1 MCLVYSYEQLGILA
15 VVCAMIKA
23 ILACDDAWG
32 IGKDGTLPWPH
43 NAADQKWFAKTT
55 KGGVVVMGS
64 TTWKDPDMPKPLPG
78 RYNVVV
84 TRGVADEAHCVVP
97 IDEAEKLL
105 VEDLEQENV
114 WIIGGAKLVKALM
127 PIIDELWLS
136 RIVGV
141 YDCDTH
147 LPEDEILK
155 NYELVDVDTSIDTLS
170 IEKWSKL

>member
-1 MCLVYSYEQLGILA
+1 
-15 VVCAMIKA
+15 MIRA

-43 NAADQKWFAKTT
+43 NSADQKWFAQTT
-55 KGGVVVMGS
+55 KNGVVVMGS

-78 RYNVVV
+78 RLNVVV
-84 TRGVADEAHCVVP
+84 TRGVADEAHLVINSIEEA
-97 IDEAEKLL
+97 IDLL
-105 VEDLEQENV
+105 PDMEQGQV
-114 WIIGGAKLVKALM
+114 WVIGGAKLVKALM

-147 LPEDEILK
+147 LPEDDILK
-155 NYELVDVDTSIDTLS
+155 NYELVDIDTSIDTLS

>member
-1 MCLVYSYEQLGILA
+1 
-15 VVCAMIKA
+15 MIKA

-43 NAADQKWFAKTT
+43 NSADQKWFAQTT
-55 KGGVVVMGS
+55 KNGVVVMGS

-78 RYNVVV
+78 RLNVVV
-84 TRGVADEAHCVVP
+84 TRGVADEAHLVINSIEEA
-97 IDEAEKLL
+97 IDLL
-105 VEDLEQENV
+105 PDMEQGQV
-114 WIIGGAKLVKALM
+114 WVIGGAKLVKALM

-147 LPEDEILK
+147 LPEDDILK
-155 NYELVDVDTSIDTLS
+155 NYELVDIDTSIDTLS

>member
-1 MCLVYSYEQLGILA
+1 
-15 VVCAMIKA
+15 MIKA

-43 NAADQKWFAKTT
+43 NSADQKWFAQTT
-55 KGGVVVMGS
+55 KNGVVVMGS

-78 RYNVVV
+78 RLNVVV
-84 TRGVADEAHCVVP
+84 TRGVADEAHLVINSIEEA
-97 IDEAEKLL
+97 IDLL
-105 VEDLEQENV
+105 PDMEQDQV

-147 LPEDEILK
+147 LPEDDILK
-155 NYELVDVDTSIDTLS
+155 NYELVDIDTSIDTLS